1 MILSLSSSYDAVVR
15 SPREADASHT
25 TRAQLRQAIV
35 SYDILADRESTLQ
48 QLIDHEL
55 QSCCFQVHQ
64 IGLDVRSDLVKLM
77 VMSAFSNGAGFSTDE
92 LKSMSSSTIKRHLSS
107 SDVIFARL
115 IQKLFLHQS
124 QTDIICQRLQSVLCG
139 AATKKC
145 IIRAQ
150 RMYESTASTAT
161 H

>member
-1 MILSLSSSYDAVVR
+1 MIRSLSSSYDIVVQ
-15 SPREADASHT
+15 SQKEADASHT
-25 TRAQLRQAIV
+25 TRAQLRHAIV
-35 SYDILADRESTLQ
+35 NYDILADQDSALQ

-55 QSCCFQVHQ
+55 KSCCFQVQQ
-64 IGLDVRSDLVKLM
+64 IGLDVRSDLVKLL
-77 VMSAFSNGAGFSTDE
+77 VLSAFSTDAGFSTDE
-92 LKSMSSSTIKRHLSS
+92 LTSMSSNTIKRHLSS
-107 SDVIFARL
+107 CDAIFTRL

-150 RMYESTASTAT
+150 RLHESASSTAI